1 MMRKII
7 LHILTSII
15 CLLCFYFGEAQ
26 SCTVDQPANQ
36 MICNDSITTPIN
48 FTGGV
53 IGTVYNWTN
62 NTPSIGLASS
72 GSGNIGSFAAI
83 NSGNSPVTATI
94 SVTASSIL
102 GGSFAYIPLTSFTS
116 GVSVISLATNSV
128 VTTIPTPVG
137 PVGVSLNADGS
148 RAYITC
154 RNSNVVL
161 IINTITN
168 TVINTI
174 TVGADPIGVWPSPDG
189 SKLYV
194 SNSTA
199 NTVSVISLITN
210 SVVATIPVGTSPSG
224 VTVSLN
230 GGRVY
235 VANRFSNNVTV
246 IDAATNSVLTNIL
259 VGGVP
264 IGICLNSDG
273 SMLYVSNQQSNN
285 ISVINTATNLVVATI
300 SVGTSPTGLAMSH
313 DGARLYVANQN
324 SNTLSVINTTLNTVI
339 ATIPTTGLSAYG
351 VSVSPDDKI
360 VFATSFNSNNVSVI
374 NTVTNSLVTTIPL
387 SSSPWGLGSFITP
400 GCTSSTTSFT
410 ITVNPKN
417 HPACKNNTTNVDSFY
432 IKLLP
437 NIISSNT
444 ILRVNSNYSA
454 QINWS
459 IYDAI
464 GRKVMQ
470 FLQPISSG
478 QNDQVLKLGFL
489 ATGAYFLRGTT
500 NRNKYFTL
508 RFLRL

>member
-36 MICNDSITTPIN
+36 MICNDSITAPIN
-48 FTGGV
+48 FTGGAT
-53 IGTVYNWTN
+53 GTIYNWTN

-72 GSGNIGSFAAI
+72 GSGNIGSFVAI

-116 GVSVISLATNSV
+116 GVSVISLSTNSV
-128 VTTIPTPVG
+128 VATIPSPVG

-174 TVGADPIGVWPSPDG
+174 TVGTDPIGVWPSPDG
-189 SKLYV
+189 NKLYV

-210 SVVATIPVGTSPSG
+210 SVVATIPVGTNPSG
-224 VTVSLN
+224 VTVRPD

-235 VANRFSNNVTV
+235 VANRFSNNVNV
-246 IDAATNSVLTNIL
+246 IDAASNSVLTNII

-264 IGICLNSDG
+264 IGICLSPDG
-273 SMLYVSNQQSNN
+273 SRLYVSNQQSNT

-300 SVGTSPTGLAMSH
+300 SVGTGPTGLAISH
-313 DGARLYVANQN
+313 DGTRLYVANQN

-351 VSVSPDDKI
+351 VSVSPDDKV
-360 VFATSFNSNNVSVI
+360 VFVTSVM
-374 NTVTNSLVTTIPL
+374 
-387 SSSPWGLGSFITP
+387 
-400 GCTSSTTSFT
+400 ST
-410 ITVNPKN
+410 
-417 HPACKNNTTNVDSFY
+417 
-432 IKLLP
+432 
-437 NIISSNT
+437 
-444 ILRVNSNYSA
+444 
-454 QINWS
+454 
-459 IYDAI
+459 
-464 GRKVMQ
+464 
-470 FLQPISSG
+470 
-478 QNDQVLKLGFL
+478 
-489 ATGAYFLRGTT
+489 
-500 NRNKYFTL
+500 
-508 RFLRL
+508 

>member
-1 MMRKII
+1 MMRNYFSN
-7 LHILTSII
+7 ILTNLLF
-15 CLLCFYFGEAQ
+15 LLCFYDSQAQ
-26 SCTVDQPANQ
+26 NCILNQPAHQ
-36 MICNDSITTPIN
+36 IICNDSITNPVN
-48 FTGGV
+48 FTGGG

-62 NTPSIGLASS
+62 NTPSIGLTSS
-72 GSGNIGSFAAI
+72 GSGNIASFAAI

-94 SVTASSIL
+94 NVTASSIL

-137 PVGVSLNADGS
+137 PLGVSLNADGS

-168 TVINTI
+168 TVLNTI
-174 TVGADPIGVWPSPDG
+174 NVGTDPIGVWPSPDG

-199 NTVSVISLITN
+199 NSLSVINLNSN
-210 SVVATIPVGTSPSG
+210 SVVATIPVGTNPCG
-224 VTVSLN
+224 VNVSLD

-246 IDAATNSVLTNIL
+246 IDAATNSVLTNII
-259 VGGVP
+259 VGATP
-264 IGICLNSDG
+264 IGICLNTDG
-273 SMLYVSNQQSNN
+273 SRLYVSNQQSNT

-300 SVGTSPTGLAMSH
+300 SVGTNPTGLATSH

-360 VFATSFNSNNVSVI
+360 VFVTSFNSNNISVI
-374 NTVTNSLVTTIPL
+374 NTVTNSLVTTISL
-387 SSSPWGLGSFITP
+387 SSSPWGLGNFITP

-417 HPACKNNTTNVDSFY
+417 HAACNNNTINGDSLY

-437 NIISSNT
+437 NVISGNT
-444 ILRVNSNYSA
+444 ILRVTSNYAA
-454 QINWS
+454 QINWN

-470 FLQPISSG
+470 FLQPISPG
-478 QNDQVLKLGFL
+478 QNNQVLRLDFL
-489 ATGAYFLRGTT
+489 AKGAYFLRGTT

-508 RFLRL
+508 RLLRL

>member
-1 MMRKII
+1 MMKKNS
-7 LHILTSII
+7 LNLFTGLI
-15 CLLCFYFGEAQ
+15 CLLCFYNSHAQ
-26 SCTVDQPANQ
+26 NCTVDQPANQ
-36 MICNDSITTPIN
+36 LICNDSITNPIN
-48 FTGGV
+48 FTGGA
-53 IGTVYNWTN
+53 IGTIYNWTN

-72 GSGNIGSFAAI
+72 GSGNIGSFTAI
-83 NSGNSPVTATI
+83 NSSNSPVTATI
-94 SVTASSIL
+94 SVTASSL
-102 GGSFAYIPLTSFTS
+102 LNGSFAYIPLTSFTS
-116 GVSVISLATNSV
+116 GVSVISLATNLV
-128 VTTIPTPVG
+128 VTTIPTPIG

-161 IINTITN
+161 IINTTTN

-174 TVGADPIGVWPSPDG
+174 PVGTDPIGVWPSPDG
-189 SKLYV
+189 NKLYV

-210 SVVATIPVGTSPSG
+210 LVVATIPVGTNPFG
-224 VTVSLN
+224 VTVSPD
-230 GGRVY
+230 GGRIY
-235 VANRFSNNVTV
+235 VANRFSNNVNV
-246 IDAATNSVLTNIL
+246 IDATTNSVLTNIL

-264 IGICLNSDG
+264 IGVCLNPDG
-273 SMLYVSNQQSNN
+273 SRLYVSNQLSNT
-285 ISVINTATNLVVATI
+285 ISVINTATNLVEATV
-300 SVGTSPTGLAMSH
+300 SVGTSPTGLAISH
-313 DGARLYVANQN
+313 DGTRLYIANQN
-324 SNTLSVINTTLNTVI
+324 SNTLSVINTTTNTVI

-351 VSVSPDDKI
+351 VSVSPDDKV
-360 VFATSFNSNNVSVI
+360 VFVTSFNSNNISVI
-374 NTVTNSLVTTIPL
+374 NTVTNSLVTTISL

-417 HPACKNNTTNVDSFY
+417 NAACKNNTANVDSFY

-444 ILRVNSNYSA
+444 ILRVNSNYTA

-470 FLQPISSG
+470 FLQPISLG
-478 QNDQVLKLGFL
+478 QNDKVLELGFL
-489 ATGAYFLRGTT
+489 AKGAYFLRGTT
-500 NRNKYFTL
+500 NGNKYFTL